1 MDWNKA
7 KTILIIAFVILDI
20 FLVSQVISIRNS
32 STPSTSFEMIKE
44 RLSEKGIEVAIDVV
58 GEELSLALLEVEYMT
73 YDGESKEINE
83 FLGESVNE
91 LIENE
96 YYVNDSGQSIQIK
109 QGKKL
114 TFLAR
119 DIESY
124 AESNLNDEA
133 EQIASFSRQYNI
145 NLDGFIRIGSYMV
158 DNINNILYKETYQG
172 YTIENSYY
180 KFIQDGSGLVGFEM
194 QRIRNLRET
203 QANIEL
209 SKPEEAL
216 LRLLKF
222 NDIKS
227 ESVIGMDICY
237 YRDEELIDWGEIVVD
252 NLEPTWKVLFES
264 GIVKYLL
271 EFE

>member
-20 FLVSQVISIRNS
+20 FLVSQVMSIRNN
-32 STPSTSFEMIKE
+32 STPSTSFEVIKE
-44 RLSEKGIEVAIDVV
+44 RLSEQGIEVVIDVV
-58 GEELSLALLEVEYMT
+58 GEELFLPLLEVEYMVF
-73 YDGESKEINE
+73 DGDSKEINE

-96 YYVNDSGQSIQIK
+96 YYVNDSGQSIQIR

-114 TFLAR
+114 MFLTR
-119 DIESY
+119 DLELY
-124 AESNLNDEA
+124 TEPNLNDAE
-133 EQIASFSRQYNI
+133 EQIVSFSRQYNI
-145 NLDGFIRIGSYMV
+145 SLDGFSRTGAYMV
-158 DNINNILYKETYQG
+158 DNVNYILYKETYQG
-172 YTIENSYY
+172 YAIENSYY

-203 QANIEL
+203 QANIIL

-222 NDIKS
+222 NDIKG
-227 ESVIGMDICY
+227 ESVVGMDICY